1 MKSYSR
7 LLKYSFIFLFIFS
20 INLSSQDYYEKIN
33 KAFEIWGAFFRE
45 IALNYVVEIEPEDL
59 AETSIYGMLSLLDP
73 YTVYFDSTES
83 EDIEVVATGMY
94 TGFGISVFVLDGMLT
109 VSETYEGFSA
119 EKNGVRVGDIIYKI
133 DSVVIYKETPDSL
146 RKYTMG
152 RIGSKSSVWFLR
164 NNLQDTIKLE
174 LTRQDVRLKN
184 ISYFT
189 IYEDSIA
196 YIKIDRF
203 SRSCGYEV
211 RDAYTELKKQHNLKG
226 LILDL
231 RNNPGG
237 LLEAAVSLCE
247 MFFSKNT
254 PIVSTKGR
262 AGGFNHNEYISKINP
277 IDADIPVAVLI
288 NGGSASA
295 SEIVAGA
302 FQDVDR
308 GIILGERSFGK
319 GLVQTVTELPYNKML
334 KVTTAKYFTPSGRC
348 IQRVNYDRKHKDGK
362 IKSQPAD
369 TIFYT
374 KNGRRVYEAIGIIPD
389 STISEE
395 KNSSFVDELLDSAII
410 FKYASF
416 WAANHKSNENL
427 NDNEEIIT
435 DFIKY
440 LDSSK
445 IKLKTSSEFDVEN
458 ILKNLKENSADEK
471 ILNEIKEMNITLKEY
486 RNSLI
491 YKNIINLKKVLKEEI
506 EKRFFSQSK
515 IIEKSIISDNSI
527 RIASSLLKSNYYYH
541 ILKNDKKRERN

>member
-7 LLKYSFIFLFIFS
+7 LLKYSSILFILLS
-20 INLSSQDYYEKIN
+20 INLFSQDYYEKIN
-33 KAFEIWGAFFRE
+33 RAFEIWGAFFRE

-83 EDIEVVATGMY
+83 EDIEVVATGIY
-94 TGFGISVFVLDGMLT
+94 TGFGVSVFVLDGMLT
-109 VSETYEGFSA
+109 VSEIYEGFSA
-119 EKNGVRVGDIIYKI
+119 EKNGVRIGDIIYKI

-152 RIGSKSSVWFLR
+152 RIGSRSSVWFLR

-184 ISYFT
+184 ISYYT
-189 IYEDSIA
+189 VYEDSIA

-211 RDAYTELKKQHNLKG
+211 RDAFSELKKEYNLKG

-247 MFFSKNT
+247 IFFTKNT
-254 PIVSTKGR
+254 HIVSTKGR

-277 IDADIPVAVLI
+277 IDSDIPVAILI
-288 NGGSASA
+288 NGMSASA

-302 FQDVDR
+302 FQDIDR
-308 GIILGERSFGK
+308 GIIIGERSFGK
-319 GLVQTVTELPYNKML
+319 GLVQSVTELPYNKML
-334 KVTTAKYFTPSGRC
+334 KVTTAKYYTPSGRC
-348 IQRVNYDRKHKDGK
+348 IQRVNYDRNYKDGK

-389 STISEE
+389 SIISEE
-395 KNSSFVDELLDSAII
+395 KNTAFVEELIDSAVI
-410 FKYASF
+410 FKFASF
-416 WAANHKSNENL
+416 WAANHKFDEDLNNNET
-427 NDNEEIIT
+427 IIS
-435 DFIKY
+435 DFIQY

-445 IKLKTSSEFDVEN
+445 TYLKTTSEFNAEN
-458 ILKNLKENSADEK
+458 ILKNLKESGADEK
-471 ILNEIKEMNITLKEY
+471 ILQSCIEMNTQLREY
-486 RNSLI
+486 KINLI
-491 YKNIINLKKVLKEEI
+491 YKNIDKLKKVLKEEI
-506 EKRFFSQSK
+506 DRRFFTQK
-515 IIEKSIISDNSI
+515 KLIEKSINTDNYI
-527 RIASSLLKSNYYYH
+527 RIASSLLKSNYYYD
-541 ILKNDKKRERN
+541 ILKNDKKR